1 MVLFKSGALFPSRY
15 GASPTDNLNAISRLV
30 LLLTVLIYVLGKP
43 SMKVLAAGALTLAAV
58 AFLHAVWR
66 RPSSSSSSSSSEL
79 LREGF
84 AGYNSPGLYSLV
96 KSNFTEPSVP
106 NPVMNVLLTEI
117 DDNPNRKMAAPA
129 YHPEVEKDL
138 NKRTKERVAH
148 NFNDPTIDQRLFK
161 DLGDNFTFDQSMR
174 QFYATASTTV
184 PNDQEGFAEYCYGDM
199 ISCRDMSDSSGLA
212 CLRNMPP
219 QWINPS

>member
-15 GASPTDNLNAISRLV
+15 AASATDNLNAISRLV

-43 SMKVLAAGALTLAAV
+43 SVKVLAAGALTLAAV
-58 AFLHAVWR
+58 AFLHAVR
-66 RPSSSSSSSSSEL
+66 LSPSNSSEL

-84 AGYNSPGLYSLV
+84 AGYNSQDLYSLV

-138 NKRTKERVAH
+138 NKRTKEMVAQ

-219 QWINPS
+219 QYINPS